1 MDIFDKEMYAK
12 NLYEYYVKNYGEKET
27 DVWFEQPA
35 VNVIVFHR
43 SNRIITLKS
52 HVLTGKVTEQTEEIN
67 SILDL

>member
-1 MDIFDKEMYAK
+1 MDIFNKEMYSK

-35 VNVIVFHR
+35 VNVIVFRR

-52 HVLTGKVTEQTEEIN
+52 HVLTGEVTEQTEEI
-67 SILDL
+67 S